1 MSGALWA
8 FLKALFVVIPII
20 VLAVRDGRI
29 KSGTEKEVIDAF
41 TKANEDRIK
50 RAIDAR
56 DAPDDGLPDDEFDR
70 DRH

>member
-1 MSGALWA
+1 MTGAFWA

-29 KSGTEKEVIDAF
+29 KQGTEKEIIDAF
-41 TKANEDRIK
+41 IKANEARIK